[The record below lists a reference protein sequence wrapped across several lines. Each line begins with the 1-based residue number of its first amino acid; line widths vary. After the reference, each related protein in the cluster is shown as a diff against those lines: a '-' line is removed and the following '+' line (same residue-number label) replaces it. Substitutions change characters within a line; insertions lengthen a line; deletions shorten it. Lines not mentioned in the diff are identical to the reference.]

1 MPKIKDNDFH
11 SDRLVKKIGL
21 VCAKMITLTGTVYT
35 VHKPC
40 LMLQNQL
47 LFLVDDDMDDQEI
60 FKSALA
66 KVDEDLALLTA
77 TNGYDALQVLASV
90 KVLPDYIFVD
100 LNMPRMSG
108 LQFLK
113 EIKNNNTLKN
123 IPVIIY
129 STSSNPHDIAQTREL
144 GAEDFITK
152 PSRFSDLCRV
162 LQTLLS

>member
-1 MPKIKDNDFH
+1 
-11 SDRLVKKIGL
+11 
-21 VCAKMITLTGTVYT
+21 
-35 VHKPC
+35 
-40 LMLQNQL
+40 MLQNQL

-77 TNGYDALQVLASV
+77 TNGYDALQVLSSAT
-90 KVLPDYIFVD
+90 KLPDYIFVD

-129 STSSNPHDIAQTREL
+129 TTSSNPNDITKTREL
-144 GAEDFITK
+144 GADDFITK
-152 PSRFSDLCRV
+152 PSRFSDLCRL
-162 LQTLLS
+162 LQSLLSES

>member
-1 MPKIKDNDFH
+1 
-11 SDRLVKKIGL
+11 
-21 VCAKMITLTGTVYT
+21 
-35 VHKPC
+35 
-40 LMLQNQL
+40 MLQNQL

-77 TNGYDALQVLASV
+77 TNGYDALQVLSSAT
-90 KVLPDYIFVD
+90 KLPDYIFVD

-129 STSSNPHDIAQTREL
+129 TTSSNPNDIAKTREL
-144 GAEDFITK
+144 GADDFITK
-152 PSRFSDLCRV
+152 PARFSDLCRL
-162 LQTLLS
+162 LQSLLS